1 MIRSLLAWLMTVQ
14 IASAQDVGATAQSL
28 YSKMPNVAIVDQIS
42 GNCGATS
49 EVNQRLVYCTSRN
62 TIYVARGILDD
73 PSIGYELAHQFGHA
87 IFVQHGVADVALAA
101 IQANRPQE
109 AFLRGQVSRQIDC
122 LAGVIY
128 ARAGLAPATLRDWFA
143 QEPFTGSHWGR
154 NPLRV
159 GPKASIGLDARDA
172 WFVKGQ
178 KGAEPS
184 VCAVPELPIELLVDP
199 FRG

>member
-1 MIRSLLAWLMTVQ
+1 MRWILMWMLSAQ
-14 IASAQDVGATAQSL
+14 IAVAQDIGTTAQSL
-28 YSKMPNVAIVDQIS
+28 YSKMPSVDVVDQIT
-42 GNCGATS
+42 GQCGATAA
-49 EVNQRLVYCTSRN
+49 VNQRVVYCTSSN
-62 TIYVARGILDD
+62 TIFLARGVLEE
-73 PSIGYELAHQFGHA
+73 PSVGYELAHQFGHA

-128 ARAGLAPATLRDWFA
+128 ARAGFPQSRLSDWFSD
-143 QEPFTGSHWGR
+143 EPFTGSHWGR
-154 NPLRV
+154 NPLRI
-159 GPKASIGLDARDA
+159 GPKASIGLAARDD

-178 KGAEPS
+178 AGAEPS
-184 VCAVPELPIELLVDP
+184 VCAVPELPIALLVDP